1 SSAKYLLFLI
11 KLKLASFLMK
21 KIDRIFVGS
30 IDNAHIHI
38 HIHNYIENGT
48 KLYTFDDGTANIFYD
63 SFFYKDISYSYKK
76 SLVRFLMCRNINL
89 NKIKSKSLLH
99 YSVFKNKKNIID
111 NIEYVNL
118 FDNDKKKRFSS
129 NSMVSHAKDITI
141 LIGQPIYE
149 SIHSFSCDKGKYKE
163 VVKTLMVK
171 YDIDY
176 YFPHPREDFV
186 IAGINYINTEKILE
200 DYIISGLEN
209 GYRYVVYTFFSGAV
223 IALSNME
230 SVEIISLKLNAP
242 DLEKYYSI
250 MIDIENVKIIDD
262 DTVIN

>member
-1 SSAKYLLFLI
+1 
-11 KLKLASFLMK
+11 
-21 KIDRIFVGS
+21 
-30 IDNAHIHI
+30 
-38 HIHNYIENGT
+38 
-48 KLYTFDDGTANIFYD
+48 
-63 SFFYKDISYSYKK
+63 
-76 SLVRFLMCRNINL
+76 
-89 NKIKSKSLLH
+89 
-99 YSVFKNKKNIID
+99 
-111 NIEYVNL
+111 
-118 FDNDKKKRFSS
+118 
-129 NSMVSHAKDITI
+129 
-141 LIGQPIYE
+141 
-149 SIHSFSCDKGKYKE
+149 
-163 VVKTLMVK
+163 VK